1 MWTTEEI
8 RNYKIKNDHDLIIFR
23 AYTMLRDRVSYHKI
37 EGHGMFNEETAM
49 ASAYESACAILEYAM
64 TDDWAG
70 LNQFD
75 YYREEN

>member
-8 RNYKIKNDHDLIIFR
+8 RNYKIKDEHDKAIFH
-23 AYTMLRDRVSYHKI
+23 AYAMLRDRVSYHKI
-37 EGHGMFNEETAM
+37 EGHGMFNEEDAM
-49 ASAYESACAILEYAM
+49 ASAYESACTILEYAM

-75 YYREEN
+75 YYRKEN